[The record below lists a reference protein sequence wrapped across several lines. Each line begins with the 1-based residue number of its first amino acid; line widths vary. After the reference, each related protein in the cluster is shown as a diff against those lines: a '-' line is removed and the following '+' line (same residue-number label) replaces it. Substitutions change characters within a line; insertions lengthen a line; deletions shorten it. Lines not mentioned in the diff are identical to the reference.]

1 MAKHIHSMVEDAKTI
16 LIIAENSTITGEVEL
31 IKLVGLQSDE
41 TPGSYNLLPRIFF

>member
-16 LIIAENSTITGEVEL
+16 LIIAENSTITGEEL